1 MLKLYEWVFE
11 DENSQ
16 ATLALAFITGKYQVE
31 KPQLFY
37 LRDELTGQFLDEG
50 TAEELAERFGVT
62 PKTIR
67 WWATPTSHKRDKGN
81 RKTAVRLD

>member
-1 MLKLYEWVFE
+1 MTFAVYKGEE
-11 DENSQ
+11 
-16 ATLALAFITGKYQVE
+16 
-31 KPQLFY
+31 
-37 LRDELTGQFLDEG
+37 FLDEG

-67 WWATPTSHKRDKGN
+67 WWAAPTSHKRDKGN

>member
-1 MLKLYEWVFE
+1 MRFAIYK
-11 DENSQ
+11 
-16 ATLALAFITGKYQVE
+16 GE
-31 KPQLFY
+31 K
-37 LRDELTGQFLDEG
+37 FLDEG

>member
-1 MLKLYEWVFE
+1 MKFE
-11 DENSQ
+11 VYKGEKF
-16 ATLALAFITGKYQVE
+16 LA
-31 KPQLFY
+31 
-37 LRDELTGQFLDEG
+37 EG

-62 PKTIR
+62 PKTIK